1 MSRAQKIKKLSLEM
15 IRWAS
20 GDEAQRVK
28 KHVGNQIVMI
38 NPHTNNSWQDDFTFV
53 LKCERGQLTRE
64 RKIKLNTIWKAYNG
78 LKKYNS

>member
-1 MSRAQKIKKLSLEM
+1 M

-28 KHVGNQIVMI
+28 TYVGNQIVMI